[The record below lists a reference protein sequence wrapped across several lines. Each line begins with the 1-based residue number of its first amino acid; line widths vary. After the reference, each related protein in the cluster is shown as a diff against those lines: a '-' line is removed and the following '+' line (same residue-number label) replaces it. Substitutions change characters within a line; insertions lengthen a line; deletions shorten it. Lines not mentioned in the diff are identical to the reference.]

1 MINNIL
7 IDNFFDQEGYN
18 RGIVQKLQDAGFNAI
33 SVSFYGFPD
42 EIVKLP
48 KLFKEEP
55 FFVYGTIQFVK
66 HITKH
71 YSNAISFYS
80 ESKYNVSEYLT
91 QAPLDFFLNKDAIFS
106 TFGLV
111 KNNFHYYAN
120 LFPNKSFFMKPNS
133 GGKTFTGFVI
143 TSENHKHEFN
153 SLDKISSAVN
163 NTLVALSP
171 TFNVMEEYRF
181 MIIDQTAVSGSK
193 YFSQQKLDM
202 SPDVP
207 QNVLDFAQT
216 FADLPLEQKPD
227 IAFGCDVGVL
237 EDGSMKVVELNAI
250 STADFYMA
258 DPVAIFK
265 ALQIAYQKE
274 LDGEF

>member
-18 RGIVQKLQDAGFNAI
+18 RGIVQKLQDAGLNAI
-33 SVSFYGFPD
+33 SISFYGFPD

-48 KLFKEEP
+48 QQFKEEP

-80 ESKYNVSEYLT
+80 QSGYNVSEYLSKS
-91 QAPLDFFLNKDAIFS
+91 PIEFFLNKDAIFS

-120 LFPNKSFFMKPNS
+120 LFPTKSFFMKPNS
-133 GGKTFTGFVI
+133 GGKTFTGFVV
-143 TSENHKHEFN
+143 TSENYKHEFN

-163 NTLVALSP
+163 NTLVAISP
-171 TFNVMEEYRF
+171 VFEVIEEYRF
-181 MIIDQTAVSGSK
+181 MIVEQQAVSGSK
-193 YFSQQKLDM
+193 YFSKQKLDM

-207 QNVLDFAQT
+207 QHIYEFAQS
-216 FADLPLEQKPD
+216 FAQLPLEQKPD
-227 IAFGCDVGVL
+227 IAFVCDVGVL
-237 EDGSMKVVELNAI
+237 SDGSLKVVELNAI

-265 ALQIAYQKE
+265 ALQVAYQKE